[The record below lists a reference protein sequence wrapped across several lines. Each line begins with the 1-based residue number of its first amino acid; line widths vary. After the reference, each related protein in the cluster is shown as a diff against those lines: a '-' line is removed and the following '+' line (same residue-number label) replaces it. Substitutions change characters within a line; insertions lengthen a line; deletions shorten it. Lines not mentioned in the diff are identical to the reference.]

1 MDINL
6 MITSFPKLL
15 DATVVTVK
23 LLSLSLFF
31 GLFIGLLFAILRLSK
46 NKIINKFAYGYSYV
60 FRGTPLLV
68 QIFIIYFGL
77 GNIEYFRSTFLWVVF
92 KEPYWCAIIAFALNT
107 GAYTS
112 EILRSAFQTIKP
124 GFIEAGKSLGISNKI
139 IFYKIQIPI
148 AIRQSLPAYGNE
160 IILMMKGTSLASTVT
175 LMDFDLMI
183 NSLPKLLG
191 ATVVTLKLLSAS
203 LFFGLFIGLLFAVLR
218 LNKNKIINKFAYT
231 YSYVFRGTPLLVQIF
246 IIYFGLGQIEYFR
259 STFLWVVF
267 KEPYWCAIIAFALNT
282 GAYTSEILRSAFQTI
297 KPGLIEAGK
306 SLGISNKIIFYKIQ
320 IPIAIRQSLPAYGN
334 EIILMMKGTS
344 LASTVTLMDLTG
356 VAKYIISTTFK
367 PIEVFIVAGG
377 IYLFMTFIIHNV
389 IKFLEKKY
397 SFN

>member
-1 MDINL
+1 MDLEL
-6 MITSFPKLL
+6 MVNSLPKLL
-15 DATVVTVK
+15 SAAVITLK
-23 LLSLSLFF
+23 LLSVSLII
-31 GLFIGLLFAILRLSK
+31 GLFIGLFFAILRLNK
-46 NKIINKFAYGYSYV
+46 NIFINRFAYGYSYV

-77 GNIEYFRSTFLWVVF
+77 GQIEYLRATVLWVIL

-124 GFIEAGKSLGISNKI
+124 GIVEAGKSLGISNKV

-175 LMDFDLMI
+175 I
-183 NSLPKLLG
+183 
-191 ATVVTLKLLSAS
+191 
-203 LFFGLFIGLLFAVLR
+203 
-218 LNKNKIINKFAYT
+218 
-231 YSYVFRGTPLLVQIF
+231 
-246 IIYFGLGQIEYFR
+246 
-259 STFLWVVF
+259 
-267 KEPYWCAIIAFALNT
+267 
-282 GAYTSEILRSAFQTI
+282 
-297 KPGLIEAGK
+297 
-306 SLGISNKIIFYKIQ
+306 
-320 IPIAIRQSLPAYGN
+320 
-334 EIILMMKGTS
+334 
-344 LASTVTLMDLTG
+344 MDLTG

>member
-1 MDINL
+1 MDFDL

-15 DATVVTVK
+15 GATVITLK
-23 LLSLSLFF
+23 LLSASLFF
-31 GLFIGLLFAILRLSK
+31 GLFLGLFFAILRLNK
-46 NKIINKFAYGYSYV
+46 NIFINKFAYGYSYV

-77 GNIEYFRSTFLWVVF
+77 GQIEYLRSTVLWVVL
-92 KEPYWCAIIAFALNT
+92 KEPYWCAIIAFTLNT

-124 GFIEAGKSLGISNKI
+124 GIIEAGKSLGISNK
-139 IFYKIQIPI
+139 
-148 AIRQSLPAYGNE
+148 
-160 IILMMKGTSLASTVT
+160 V
-175 LMDFDLMI
+175 
-183 NSLPKLLG
+183 
-191 ATVVTLKLLSAS
+191 
-203 LFFGLFIGLLFAVLR
+203 
-218 LNKNKIINKFAYT
+218 
-231 YSYVFRGTPLLVQIF
+231 
-246 IIYFGLGQIEYFR
+246 
-259 STFLWVVF
+259 
-267 KEPYWCAIIAFALNT
+267 
-282 GAYTSEILRSAFQTI
+282 
-297 KPGLIEAGK
+297 
-306 SLGISNKIIFYKIQ
+306 IFYKIQ

-389 IKFLEKKY
+389 IKYLEKKY
-397 SFN
+397 SFQ

>member
-1 MDINL
+1 MDLEL
-6 MITSFPKLL
+6 MINSLPKLL
-15 DATVVTVK
+15 NAAVITLK
-23 LLSLSLFF
+23 LLSVSLII
-31 GLFIGLLFAILRLSK
+31 GLFIGLFFAILRLNK
-46 NKIINKFAYGYSYV
+46 NIFINRFAYGYSYI

-77 GNIEYFRSTFLWVVF
+77 GQIEYLRSTVLWVIL

-124 GFIEAGKSLGISNKI
+124 GIIEAGKSLGISNKV

-175 LMDFDLMI
+175 I
-183 NSLPKLLG
+183 
-191 ATVVTLKLLSAS
+191 
-203 LFFGLFIGLLFAVLR
+203 
-218 LNKNKIINKFAYT
+218 
-231 YSYVFRGTPLLVQIF
+231 
-246 IIYFGLGQIEYFR
+246 
-259 STFLWVVF
+259 
-267 KEPYWCAIIAFALNT
+267 
-282 GAYTSEILRSAFQTI
+282 
-297 KPGLIEAGK
+297 
-306 SLGISNKIIFYKIQ
+306 
-320 IPIAIRQSLPAYGN
+320 
-334 EIILMMKGTS
+334 
-344 LASTVTLMDLTG
+344 MDLTG

-377 IYLFMTFIIHNV
+377 IYLFMTFIIHNL

>member
-1 MDINL
+1 MDLEL
-6 MITSFPKLL
+6 MINSFPKLL
-15 DATVVTVK
+15 SAAAITLK
-23 LLSLSLFF
+23 LLSVSLII
-31 GLFIGLLFAILRLSK
+31 GLFIGLFFAILRINK
-46 NKIINKFAYGYSYV
+46 NIFISKFAYGYSYV

-77 GNIEYFRSTFLWVVF
+77 GQIEYLRSTVLWVIL

-124 GFIEAGKSLGISNKI
+124 GIIEAGKSLGISNKV
-139 IFYKIQIPI
+139 IFFKIQIPI

-175 LMDFDLMI
+175 I
-183 NSLPKLLG
+183 
-191 ATVVTLKLLSAS
+191 
-203 LFFGLFIGLLFAVLR
+203 
-218 LNKNKIINKFAYT
+218 
-231 YSYVFRGTPLLVQIF
+231 
-246 IIYFGLGQIEYFR
+246 
-259 STFLWVVF
+259 
-267 KEPYWCAIIAFALNT
+267 
-282 GAYTSEILRSAFQTI
+282 
-297 KPGLIEAGK
+297 
-306 SLGISNKIIFYKIQ
+306 
-320 IPIAIRQSLPAYGN
+320 
-334 EIILMMKGTS
+334 
-344 LASTVTLMDLTG
+344 MDLTG

-397 SFN
+397 SY

>member
-1 MDINL
+1 MDLEL
-6 MITSFPKLL
+6 MINSFPKLL
-15 DATVVTVK
+15 SAAVITLK
-23 LLSLSLFF
+23 LLSVSLII
-31 GLFIGLLFAILRLSK
+31 GLFIGLFFAILRLNK
-46 NKIINKFAYGYSYV
+46 NIFINKFAYGYSYV

-77 GNIEYFRSTFLWVVF
+77 G
-92 KEPYWCAIIAFALNT
+92 
-107 GAYTS
+107 
-112 EILRSAFQTIKP
+112 
-124 GFIEAGKSLGISNKI
+124 
-139 IFYKIQIPI
+139 
-148 AIRQSLPAYGNE
+148 
-160 IILMMKGTSLASTVT
+160 
-175 LMDFDLMI
+175 
-183 NSLPKLLG
+183 
-191 ATVVTLKLLSAS
+191 
-203 LFFGLFIGLLFAVLR
+203 
-218 LNKNKIINKFAYT
+218 
-231 YSYVFRGTPLLVQIF
+231 
-246 IIYFGLGQIEYFR
+246 QIEYLR
-259 STFLWVVF
+259 STVLWVIL

-367 PIEVFIVAGG
+367 PVEVFIVAGG

-389 IKFLEKKY
+389 IKYLEKKY
-397 SFN
+397 SFSQ

>member
-1 MDINL
+1 MDFEL

-15 DATVVTVK
+15 GASVITLK
-23 LLSLSLFF
+23 LLSASLFF
-31 GLFIGLLFAILRLSK
+31 GLFIGLLFAILRLNK
-46 NKIINKFAYGYSYV
+46 NVFINKFAYGYSYV

-77 GNIEYFRSTFLWVVF
+77 GQIEYLRSTILWVIL
-92 KEPYWCAIIAFALNT
+92 KEPYWCAIIAFTLNT

-124 GFIEAGKSLGISNKI
+124 GIIEAGKSLGISNKI
-139 IFYKIQIPI
+139 I
-148 AIRQSLPAYGNE
+148 L
-160 IILMMKGTSLASTVT
+160 
-175 LMDFDLMI
+175 
-183 NSLPKLLG
+183 
-191 ATVVTLKLLSAS
+191 
-203 LFFGLFIGLLFAVLR
+203 
-218 LNKNKIINKFAYT
+218 
-231 YSYVFRGTPLLVQIF
+231 
-246 IIYFGLGQIEYFR
+246 
-259 STFLWVVF
+259 
-267 KEPYWCAIIAFALNT
+267 
-282 GAYTSEILRSAFQTI
+282 
-297 KPGLIEAGK
+297 
-306 SLGISNKIIFYKIQ
+306 YKIQ

-377 IYLFMTFIIHNV
+377 IYLFMTFVIHNV

-397 SFN
+397 SFNS

>member
-1 MDINL
+1 VDFEL
-6 MITSFPKLL
+6 MINSFPKLL
-15 DATVVTVK
+15 NAAAITLK
-23 LLSLSLFF
+23 LLSVSLII
-31 GLFIGLLFAILRLSK
+31 GLFIGLLFAILRLNK
-46 NKIINKFAYGYSYV
+46 NIFINKFAYGYSYL

-77 GNIEYFRSTFLWVVF
+77 GQIEYLRTTFLWTIL

-124 GFIEAGKSLGISNKI
+124 GI
-139 IFYKIQIPI
+139 
-148 AIRQSLPAYGNE
+148 
-160 IILMMKGTSLASTVT
+160 
-175 LMDFDLMI
+175 
-183 NSLPKLLG
+183 
-191 ATVVTLKLLSAS
+191 
-203 LFFGLFIGLLFAVLR
+203 
-218 LNKNKIINKFAYT
+218 
-231 YSYVFRGTPLLVQIF
+231 
-246 IIYFGLGQIEYFR
+246 
-259 STFLWVVF
+259 
-267 KEPYWCAIIAFALNT
+267 
-282 GAYTSEILRSAFQTI
+282 
-297 KPGLIEAGK
+297 IEAGK

-356 VAKYIISTTFK
+356 VAKYIISTTFR
-367 PIEVFIVAGG
+367 PVEVFIVAGG

-397 SFN
+397 SFNS